1 VVNGHDSVSGKV
13 NNLLKIFWSHVQ
25 KVTKAGRNT
34 LEVPDVSHGS
44 GKLDVTHALTT
55 NGGLGNFYSTTLTNN
70 SLEANALV
78 LSTRAFPVLGRTE
91 DLLAEQTVL
100 LRLES
105 SVVDGLRL
113 LNFTV

>member
-1 VVNGHDSVSGKV
+1 MVNGHDSVSGKV
-13 NNLLKIFWSHVQ
+13 NDLLEIFWSHVQ

-34 LEVPDVSHGS
+34 LEVPDVCHRSS
-44 GKLDVTHALTT
+44 EFDVTHALTT

-70 SLEANALV
+70 SLEADSLV